1 MRVFLDQDVPH
12 NIRRHLKPRGHE
24 VVTAFH
30 QGWSELENGDLLQAI
45 EEAGFEVLVTADQNL
60 EYQQNLTNRKIALI
74 VLGNGNW
81 PIVQDHLAEIVSAVD
96 AATQGSYAFIEMPLP
111 PKRLYVRSDD

>member
-12 NIRRHLKPRGHE
+12 NIRRYLKPKGHE

-30 QGWSELENGDLLQAI
+30 QGWSELDNGDLLKAI
-45 EEAGFEVLVTADQNL
+45 EQAGFEVLVTADKNL
-60 EYQQNLTNRKIALI
+60 EYQQNLTNRKIALV

-81 PIVQDHLAEIVSAVD
+81 PIVQQYLAAIIAAVD
-96 AATQGSYAFIEMPLP
+96 MATLGSYSFVEMPLP
-111 PKRLYVRSDD
+111 PKPPYIRTDP